1 MVTYGKCYYQKFMFV
16 QCQNLDYLV
25 FKNLTYYYFFYIMFF
40 LFIPIVL
47 GFNLSYSNGTENNT
61 IRAVAA
67 DFGFIPYGHS
77 FEGKVYAANG
87 FDLC

>member
-1 MVTYGKCYYQKFMFV
+1 MLLPKIYVCVVLKFILFGI
-16 QCQNLDYLV
+16 
-25 FKNLTYYYFFYIMFF
+25 KNLKYYYFFYIMFF